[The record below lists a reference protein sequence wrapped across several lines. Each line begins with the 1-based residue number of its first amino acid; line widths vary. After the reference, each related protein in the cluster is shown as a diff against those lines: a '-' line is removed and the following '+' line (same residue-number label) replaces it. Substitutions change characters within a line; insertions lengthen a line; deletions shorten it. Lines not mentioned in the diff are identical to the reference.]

1 MSIFNR
7 AAKKSTVA
15 YVGENIAACY
25 LLVKKYTDRVSSEAY
40 YLAYIMA
47 TLVYVEEETI
57 RPDELAKL
65 AHESTSMTEEAA
77 LIHASATI
85 ASYEI
90 CMENDI
96 PSLFYE
102 LRTKAEDERG
112 LRNSIKDVLKSGDR
126 HPVYIAINTERFRTL
141 LKEIEE
147 RCF

>member
-1 MSIFNR
+1 
-7 AAKKSTVA
+7 
-15 YVGENIAACY
+15 
-25 LLVKKYTDRVSSEAY
+25 
-40 YLAYIMA
+40 
-47 TLVYVEEETI
+47 
-57 RPDELAKL
+57 
-65 AHESTSMTEEAA
+65 MTEEAA

-102 LRTKAEDERG
+102 LRTKAEDDRG